1 VIKSQIHKQLQLYAK
16 TAGFFTWTAL
26 VILSLLGCKQFT
38 NESSQS
44 DIQGIGGILD
54 DAIPVIEKKTPSVL
68 NRFADSIRNSVI
80 RLRTDVPSIS
90 TRPNAVQLRQ
100 MTSKVY
106 VTSLVDVG
114 GIPRSQGAPMLKELV
129 SDQRGACGGVSCARV
144 LGVGPDEVDGLLDE
158 TYAAVLANEKL
169 AREKPSIWKILAG
182 SLKPITDS
190 VSRLTT
196 TFPKALEVI
205 AKESPRPWP
214 TNSVAPQPILSQKDL
229 MARLTHEEQQSLTMY
244 TYAGF
249 DQVRLYE
256 NSTSAE
262 LKSAGWS
269 SYDIKSASLFSQQM
283 DRALRKLP
291 VASGSLYRG
300 IHGIKPKDVATFV
313 WHWQEKIPLG
323 LGPKNKPAVT
333 STSWDPQIA
342 KNFVFHKWKP
352 NYDDSYGILFE
363 IRPGHMGVGI
373 EQIAVHTFQREVL
386 LPKDSKFM
394 IEKVAPIEGESKILS
409 ITLRPIQ

>member
-1 VIKSQIHKQLQLYAK
+1 MSKGQILKQLQVYTN
-16 TAGFFTWTAL
+16 TAGVFTWTIL
-26 VILSLLGCKQFT
+26 VILNVLGCKQLINDT
-38 NESSQS
+38 SQS
-44 DIQGIGGILD
+44 DTQGIGGVLE
-54 DAIPVIEKKTPSVL
+54 DAIPVIEKKTPSLL
-68 NRFADSIRNSVI
+68 NKFADSIRNSVI
-80 RLRTDVPSIS
+80 RSRPAVPSNS
-90 TRPNAVQLRQ
+90 TLQNSSQLRQ
-100 MTSKVY
+100 LTSKVY
-106 VTSLVDVG
+106 INGLVDVG

-129 SDQRGACGGVSCARV
+129 SDQRGNCGGVSCARV
-144 LGVGPDEVDGLLDE
+144 LGIGPDEVDGLLDE

-169 AREKPSIWKILAG
+169 AREKPSVWKILAG

-190 VSRLTT
+190 LSRLTIS
-196 TFPKALEVI
+196 FPKALELV

-214 TNSVAPQPILSQKDL
+214 TKSVAPHPILSQKDI

-256 NSTSAE
+256 NSTSGE
-262 LKSAGWS
+262 LKTAGWS
-269 SYDIKSASLFSQQM
+269 SYDIKAASLFSQQM

-291 VASGSLYRG
+291 VASGTLYRG

-323 LGPKNKPAVT
+323 LGPKNKPAIT

-342 KNFVFHKWKP
+342 KTFVFHKWQP
-352 NYDDSYGILFE
+352 SYDDTYGILFE
-363 IRPGHMGVGI
+363 IRPGHTGVGI

-386 LPKDSKFM
+386 LPKDSRFM
-394 IEKVAPIEGESKILS
+394 IEKVAPIKGESKILS

>member
-1 VIKSQIHKQLQLYAK
+1 
-16 TAGFFTWTAL
+16 
-26 VILSLLGCKQFT
+26 
-38 NESSQS
+38 
-44 DIQGIGGILD
+44 
-54 DAIPVIEKKTPSVL
+54 
-68 NRFADSIRNSVI
+68 
-80 RLRTDVPSIS
+80 
-90 TRPNAVQLRQ
+90 
-100 MTSKVY
+100 
-106 VTSLVDVG
+106 
-114 GIPRSQGAPMLKELV
+114 
-129 SDQRGACGGVSCARV
+129 V

-158 TYAAVLANEKL
+158 TYAAVLANEKM
-169 AREKPSIWKILAG
+169 ARENPSIWKILAG

-190 VSRLTT
+190 VSRVTT
-196 TFPKALEVI
+196 TFPKALAVI

-214 TNSVAPQPILSQKDL
+214 TKSVAPQPILSQKDI

-256 NSTSAE
+256 NSTTAE
-262 LKSAGWS
+262 LKKAGWS
-269 SYDIKSASLFSQQM
+269 PYDIKAASVFSQQM

-291 VASGSLYRG
+291 VVSGALYRG

-352 NYDDSYGILFE
+352 NYDDTYGILFE

-373 EQIAVHTFQREVL
+373 EEIAVHTFQREVL
-386 LPKDSKFM
+386 LPKDSKFI
-394 IEKVAPIEGESKILS
+394 IEKVAAIEGESKILT
-409 ITLRPIQ
+409 IILRPIQ